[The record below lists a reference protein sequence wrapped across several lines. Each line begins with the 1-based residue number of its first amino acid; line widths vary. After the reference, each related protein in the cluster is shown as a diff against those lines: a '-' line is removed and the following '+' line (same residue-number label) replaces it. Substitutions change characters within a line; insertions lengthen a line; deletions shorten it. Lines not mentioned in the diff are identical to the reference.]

1 MQKRTSR
8 SVNRVSLPRAL
19 SKLGLCSRSNAL
31 RLIASGSVSVNNA
44 KVTNPHCWI
53 DLSKDRISLEGQSV
67 TKRDF
72 RYVLFNKP
80 RGVVTTKSDERGK
93 ETVFDLVDESL
104 HSLNPVGRL
113 DKETSGLLLLTNDNR
128 FANRVTSPEHEI
140 EKVYHVG
147 LDKAVREEDIAR
159 LEKGIDI
166 PLEGAFYHTKP
177 ARVVVLQ
184 NGTVELTIR
193 EGKNRQIRRMF
204 SSLGYEVVS
213 LRRMSVGPITL
224 GNLKEGSH
232 RDLTK
237 EEVSRLVNNI
247 SRGY

>member
-8 SVNRVSLPRAL
+8 GVNRVSLPRAL

-53 DLSKDRISLEGQSV
+53 DLLRDRISLEGQSV
-67 TKRDF
+67 KKRDF

-80 RGVVTTKSDERGK
+80 RGIVTTKSDERGK
-93 ETVFDLVDESL
+93 KTVFDLVDESL

-128 FANRVTSPEHEI
+128 FANIVTSPEHEI

-147 LDKAVREEDIAR
+147 LNKKLNEADLAR
-159 LEKGIDI
+159 LREGVEIS
-166 PLEGAFYHTKP
+166 LEGSLYRTRP
-177 ARVVVLQ
+177 ARVDILQ
-184 NGTVELTIR
+184 DGIVELAVR

-204 SSLGYEVVS
+204 GSLGYEVVS
-213 LRRMSVGPITL
+213 LRRMGVGSITL
-224 GNLKEGSH
+224 GDLKEGSH

-237 EEVSRLVNNI
+237 EEVSRLVNNV
-247 SRGY
+247 SKDY